1 MNTCRTKLAVN
12 FRSLAEAH
20 SENSRTSKIKHFY
33 ANSSRLKDTKNSIVD
48 VRLGSE
54 YDIIKS
60 LDTFYKKDLLQNIFL
75 RYFENHD
82 VISRNLGQSFYERY
96 F

>member
-48 VRLGSE
+48 VRLSSE
-54 YDIIKS
+54 YAITKS
-60 LDTFYKKDLLQNIFL
+60 LDTFYKKDLLQKNFL
-75 RYFENHD
+75 RHFGNHAG
-82 VISRNLGQSFYERY
+82 ITRNLMSKFL
-96 F
+96 